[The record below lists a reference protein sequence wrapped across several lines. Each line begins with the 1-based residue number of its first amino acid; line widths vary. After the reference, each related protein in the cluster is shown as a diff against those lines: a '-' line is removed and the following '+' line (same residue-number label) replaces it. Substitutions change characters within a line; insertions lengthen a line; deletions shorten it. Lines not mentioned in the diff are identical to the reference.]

1 MNKEKTIEEQVEM
14 LQNEQE
20 TLAEHIIDGK
30 RYLEMDAEAIR
41 KALQERDRIARKQE
55 REIDM
60 VSLVVA
66 RMPLNMQKRF
76 MKELKKVKSL
86 VQPEQDHEQQ
96 QTHKMRL

>member
-96 QTHKMRL
+96 QPHKMRL